1 MKSIFR
7 KLIFL
12 TKPVV
17 WQLAEAYDLKVQR
30 PGHAYGRHALEIEDR
45 ENAIRH
51 NICKSVYFNTSC
63 GAIRLGRRV
72 LISENVMFLTGK
84 HMNIAEAENIQGE
97 LHAVPESGRDIVVEE
112 GVYIGSGAILV
123 GPVKVGAHAT
133 VAAGAVVTKD
143 VEARTMVAGVP
154 ARVMQRY

>member
-1 MKSIFR
+1 
-7 KLIFL
+7 
-12 TKPVV
+12 
-17 WQLAEAYDLKVQR
+17 
-30 PGHAYGRHALEIEDR
+30 
-45 ENAIRH
+45 
-51 NICKSVYFNTSC
+51 
-63 GAIRLGRRV
+63 
-72 LISENVMFLTGK
+72 
-84 HMNIAEAENIQGE
+84 MNIAEAKNIQGE

-154 ARVMQRY
+154 AKVMRRY